1 MAGYKVEINEETID
15 KIIDK
20 MEKSIQKMEELQGK
34 VVKLKNAEV
43 ETLTQF
49 ELGRNFMMELLQNKE
64 HGREK
69 LQNIFG
75 GDCKRIA
82 RIACC
87 VEQAKFSDMYATD
100 ARHPDCKNAC
110 QSIEQVLADLG
121 LGFALRKALEEQ
133 KERMQKSRSVEA
145 PPPPAPEPAQMAT
158 METPEMGTFEME
170 EPEIVVV
177 EEPPPPE
184 PEPVKVEEPPPPE
197 PEPPAPEPEPVKEEV
212 IECVSMDESLI
223 DQILA
228 CTAYAELALLPEP
241 NKKESLGNWMIWMVH
256 RAHLDDPTLIKFDFT
271 NLQMPSPTEEPR
283 ISPKLAKAV
292 AGNTH
297 IQQLLL
303 PNTNLLAKEGGV
315 IAESFT
321 INSTIRVLNI
331 DSNFLGQT
339 EMDSL
344 ANAAGV
350 NQVLEELRINNQHGL
365 MMGRSTYEAF
375 SNAVKAN
382 KMICKLGLSITDPHY
397 SNEINRSLMRNT
409 DDARKRR
416 VAAKKAAEAAA
427 AEA

>member
-1 MAGYKVEINEETID
+1 MPAGYKMEITDEVID
-15 KIIDK
+15 GIIDK
-20 MEKSIQKMEELQGK
+20 MEKSIQKMEDLQGK

-75 GDCKRIA
+75 GDCSRIA
-82 RIACC
+82 RLASC
-87 VEQAKFSDMYATD
+87 VEQAKFSDMYAGD
-100 ARHPDCKNAC
+100 ARHPDCRNAC

-121 LGFALRKALEEQ
+121 LGFALRKALDDQ
-133 KERMQKSRSVEA
+133 KERLKRARGESAAEA
-145 PPPPAPEPAQMAT
+145 PVMAA
-158 METPEMGTFEME
+158 PEMGTMEEGEMGTMEME
-170 EPEIVVV
+170 EPEIVV
-177 EEPPPPE
+177 EEPPREPTPPPRE
-184 PEPVKVEEPPPPE
+184 PTPPPRVPTPPPREPTPPPP
-197 PEPPAPEPEPVKEEV
+197 V
-212 IECVSMDESLI
+212 IECISENLI

-228 CTAYAELALLPEP
+228 CECYADLAELPEP

-256 RAHLDDPTLIKFDFT
+256 RAHLDDPTLIKFDFS
-271 NLQMPSPTEEPR
+271 NLSMPAPNEEPR
-283 ISPKLAKAV
+283 ISPKLAKAIES
-292 AGNTH
+292 NTK

-315 IAESFT
+315 IAESLT
-321 INSTIRVLNI
+321 KNSTIRVFNV
-331 DSNFLGQT
+331 DSNFLGQN

-350 NQVLEELRINNQHGL
+350 NQTLEELRVNNQHGL

-382 KMICKLGLSITDPHY
+382 KMICKLGLSISDPHY
-397 SNEINRSLMRNT
+397 RNEIDRSIMRNN